1 MNLHLILSQDFGEH
15 IVYPLVALFFGTG
28 NQTPFISSAI
38 LERVFMDPNM
48 RLVSQSFPSPSYSHV
63 SHADLTLLVRI
74 LPDFIPCLHPLD
86 ARVPPPLSPLQNLA
100 V

>member
-1 MNLHLILSQDFGEH
+1 MRLKDFGEV

-48 RLVSQSFPSPSYSHV
+48 RLVSVWVHSV
-63 SHADLTLLVRI
+63 D
-74 LPDFIPCLHPLD
+74 D
-86 ARVPPPLSPLQNLA
+86 AS
-100 V
+100 